1 MNYII
6 RIALIALITLFSV
19 NSFSQGNLQFSRA
32 RMESFVMNNI
42 GDEDTYYDTIVVP
55 AGKVLKITS
64 TSCVSQWTTYPGS
77 AYFHLKDGHLYIGN
91 HRLIYTG
98 SSNYTSINP
107 NAYPIWLSEGNHIL
121 RYYNAHDS
129 RRMNAIFSFSGIEF
143 NIVP

>member
-19 NSFSQGNLQFSRA
+19 NSFSQGNLQFNRA

-42 GDEDTYYDTIVVP
+42 GDKDTYYDTIVVP

-64 TSCVSQWTTYPGS
+64 TSCVSKWTRYPGS
-77 AYFHLKDGHLYIGN
+77 AYAHLSEGHLYIGN
-91 HRLIYTG
+91 HRLIYEGRT
-98 SSNYTSINP
+98 NYRSINP

-121 RYYNAHDS
+121 RLYNADDS
-129 RRMNAIFSFSGIEF
+129 DHMNAIFSFSGIEF
-143 NIVP
+143 NVVP